1 MTFKSYGDGTPPLG
15 QKMDE
20 MGSLSRSV
28 GGHRGSLCRAIV
40 VTDPEEPRYL
50 SAPPSQ
56 YNNPPPDGF
65 VVGTV
70 VQSAICS
77 TFTPPPKLA
86 PEVVLKPI
94 FPLVVISIRD
104 ASAVRSIRSHDT
116 MFDVLISY
124 SFPDT
129 LVFSISII
137 V

>member
-1 MTFKSYGDGTPPLG
+1 MWGDTAGAYAG
-15 QKMDE
+15 
-20 MGSLSRSV
+20 
-28 GGHRGSLCRAIV
+28 AIV

-50 SAPPSQ
+50 SAPASQ
-56 YNNPPPDGF
+56 YNN
-65 VVGTV
+65 
-70 VQSAICS
+70 
-77 TFTPPPKLA
+77 PPPKLA

-104 ASAVRSIRSHDT
+104 ASAVRSIRSHDP

-124 SFPDT
+124 SFPDS

>member
-1 MTFKSYGDGTPPLG
+1 M
-15 QKMDE
+15 
-20 MGSLSRSV
+20 
-28 GGHRGSLCRAIV
+28 
-40 VTDPEEPRYL
+40 TDPEEPRYL

-70 VQSAICS
+70 VQFAICS

-86 PEVVLKPI
+86 PEIVLKPI
-94 FPLVVISIRD
+94 FPLVLISIRD
-104 ASAVRSIRSHDT
+104 ASAVRSMISHDPVE
-116 MFDVLISY
+116 DVLISY

-129 LVFSISII
+129 LVFCISII

>member
-28 GGHRGSLCRAIV
+28 GGAYAGAIV

-70 VQSAICS
+70 VQFAICS
-77 TFTPPPKLA
+77 TFTPSPKLA

-104 ASAVRSIRSHDT
+104 ASAVRSIRSHDPV
-116 MFDVLISY
+116 FDVLISY
-124 SFPDT
+124 SFPDS